1 MFSHIFLKITVMVGM
16 RMRKLVERRGERLSS
31 VQALLIVSEA
41 IKMIAA
47 LRADGQRIVEP
58 TF

>member
-1 MFSHIFLKITVMVGM
+1 
-16 RMRKLVERRGERLSS
+16 MRKLVERRGERLSS